1 MIGNKWLSEA
11 IHTDEFQKGFLNLV
25 YAPVGSGKTTWA
37 LNVLAETV
45 SNKNKML
52 YLIDTTNGKEQIL
65 EHHSTQHFTKDWLYL
80 VTHNMVDF
88 EDAKVVVMTYAKF
101 GTLVEFYKS
110 RFQKDFGDT
119 FEFILCDEIHN
130 LPRFSAFLHSPRDTN
145 YHRIAKERIE
155 EIVSKQTGPLVIGL
169 SATPKRAETGMLCK
183 TKYVTVD
190 GDARQ
195 LETRNIVPYANLES
209 LIPTLPKDKK
219 YLVYASHIT
228 KMKQLTEIFH
238 QRSIKAIAIWSEKN
252 QEKPMNE
259 EQLRARQYILS
270 NKELPPEYG
279 AVIINA
285 SSETS
290 INLYG
295 HIDAVIVHTR
305 EKEAQVQVR
314 GRYRKDLDTLYIL
327 DYEAISFPPDFLERK
342 LFEEDKRELSH
353 ILGLRDKN
361 SRLVGWNTVKKK
373 LLEQGFTIKD
383 GREKNRRYSII
394 QE

>member
-228 KMKQLTEIFH
+228 KMKQLTEIFNRH
-238 QRSIKAIAIWSEKN
+238 GIKAIAIWSEKN

-290 INLYG
+290 ISLYG
-295 HIDAVIVHTR
+295 HIDTVIVHTR
-305 EKEAQVQVR
+305 EQEAQVQVR

-342 LFEEDKRELSH
+342 LFEEDKRELSR

>member
-1 MIGNKWLSEA
+1 M
-11 IHTDEFQKGFLNLV
+11 NLV

-195 LETRNIVPYANLES
+195 LETQNLIPYANLES

-228 KMKQLTEIFH
+228 KMKQLTEIFNQH
-238 QRSIKAIAIWSEKN
+238 GIKAIAIWSEKN
-252 QEKPMNE
+252 
-259 EQLRARQYILS
+259 
-270 NKELPPEYG
+270 
-279 AVIINA
+279 
-285 SSETS
+285 
-290 INLYG
+290 
-295 HIDAVIVHTR
+295 
-305 EKEAQVQVR
+305 
-314 GRYRKDLDTLYIL
+314 
-327 DYEAISFPPDFLERK
+327 
-342 LFEEDKRELSH
+342 
-353 ILGLRDKN
+353 
-361 SRLVGWNTVKKK
+361 
-373 LLEQGFTIKD
+373 
-383 GREKNRRYSII
+383 
-394 QE
+394 

>member
-11 IHTDEFQKGFLNLV
+11 IHTDEFQKGYLNLV
-25 YAPVGSGKTTWA
+25 YAPTGSGKTTWA
-37 LNVLAETV
+37 LNFLAETV

-88 EDAKVVVMTYAKF
+88 EDAKVVVMTCAKF

-155 EIVSKQTGPLVIGL
+155 EIVSKQTGPQVIGL

-252 QEKPMNE
+252 QENPMNE

-290 INLYG
+290 ISLYG
-295 HIDAVIVHTR
+295 HIDTVIVHTR

-342 LFEEDKRELSH
+342 LFEEDKRELSRL
-353 ILGLRDKN
+353 LGLRDKN

>member
-290 INLYG
+290 ISLYG
-295 HIDAVIVHTR
+295 HIDTVIVHTQ
-305 EKEAQVQVR
+305 ENEAQIQVR

-327 DYEAISFPPDFLERK
+327 DYGAISFPPEFLERK
-342 LFEEDKRELSH
+342 LFEEDKRELSRL
-353 ILGLRDKN
+353 LGLRDKN

>member
-295 HIDAVIVHTR
+295 HIDTVIVHTQ
-305 EKEAQVQVR
+305 ENEAQIQVR

-327 DYEAISFPPDFLERK
+327 DYGAISFPPEFLERK
-342 LFEEDKRELSH
+342 LFEEDKRELSRL
-353 ILGLRDKN
+353 LGLRDKN

>member
-119 FEFILCDEIHN
+119 FEIILCDEIHN
-130 LPRFSAFLHSPRDTN
+130 LPRFSAFLNSPRDTN

-155 EIVSKQTGPLVIGL
+155 EIVSKQTGPQVIGL
-169 SATPKRAETGMLCK
+169 SATPKRAETGMFCK
-183 TKYVTVD
+183 TKYITVD
-190 GDARQ
+190 SDVRE
-195 LETRNIVPYANLES
+195 LETQNIVPYANLES

-295 HIDAVIVHTR
+295 HIDTVIVHTQ
-305 EKEAQVQVR
+305 ENEAQIQVR

-327 DYEAISFPPDFLERK
+327 DYGAISFPPEFLDRK
-342 LFEEDKRELSH
+342 LFEEDKRELSR

>member
-155 EIVSKQTGPLVIGL
+155 EIVSKQTGPQVIGL
-169 SATPKRAETGMLCK
+169 SATPRRAETGMLCK

-295 HIDAVIVHTR
+295 HIDTVIVHTQ
-305 EKEAQVQVR
+305 EKEAQIQVR
-314 GRYRKDLDTLYIL
+314 GRYRKDLGTLYIL
-327 DYEAISFPPDFLERK
+327 DYGAVSVPAEFFERK
-342 LFEEDKRELSH
+342 LFEEDKKELSR

>member
-1 MIGNKWLSEA
+1 M
-11 IHTDEFQKGFLNLV
+11 NLV

-155 EIVSKQTGPLVIGL
+155 EIVSKQTGPQVIGL
-169 SATPKRAETGMLCK
+169 SATPRRAETEMFCK
-183 TKYVTVD
+183 TKYITVD
-190 GDARQ
+190 SDVRK
-195 LETRNIVPYANLES
+195 LETQNIVLYANLES

-228 KMKQLTEIFH
+228 KMKQLTEIFNQH
-238 QRSIKAIAIWSEKN
+238 GIKAIAIWSTNHQKN
-252 QEKPMNE
+252 RTSEEQLRTRHPMNE
-259 EQLRARQYILS
+259 EQLNARQYILS

-290 INLYG
+290 ISLYG

-305 EKEAQVQVR
+305 EEEAQVQVR

-327 DYEAISFPPDFLERK
+327 DYGAISFPPDFLERK
-342 LFEEDKRELSH
+342 LFEEDKRELSRL
-353 ILGLRDKN
+353 LGLRDKN